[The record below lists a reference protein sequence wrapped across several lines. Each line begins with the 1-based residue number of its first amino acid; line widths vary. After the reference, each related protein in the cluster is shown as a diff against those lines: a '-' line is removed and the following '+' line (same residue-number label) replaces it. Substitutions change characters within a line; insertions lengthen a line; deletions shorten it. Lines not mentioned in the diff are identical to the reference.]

1 VEFEIVPGRVTVEKE
16 GKNYSESSPRHQE
29 QWPRKEGFIFKTS
42 LSLKSDRKPPSREPT
57 EVWKNCRRF
66 YRKLTQLKPCC
77 GNGQLHSAYSRWDK
91 PGANGVGTRDGVPA
105 P

>member
-1 VEFEIVPGRVTVEKE
+1 VEFEIVPGRVTVEEK
-16 GKNYSESSPRHQE
+16 GKNDDESGPRHWE
-29 QWPRKEGFIFKTS
+29 QPPRKEGFAFKPS
-42 LSLKSDRKPPSREPT
+42 LLRQNDEKPPSREPT